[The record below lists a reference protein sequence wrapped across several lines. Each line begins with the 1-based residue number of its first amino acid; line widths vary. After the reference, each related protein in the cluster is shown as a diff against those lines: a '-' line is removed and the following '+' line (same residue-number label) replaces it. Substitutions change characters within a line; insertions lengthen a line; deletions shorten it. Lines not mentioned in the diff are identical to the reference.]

1 MPLYNYTAIDNTGK
15 KRSGILD
22 AANEREARTRL
33 REQSVMVTQLGV
45 KKKSSSKE
53 NLTGEQLMTFTIQ
66 LSQLIGAGI
75 PLYESLVTLEEQ
87 YRNDSFH
94 RVILS
99 LCEQIKAGSALSDA
113 MANFPKSFDKLYRS
127 MIAAGE
133 SIGALDVVLD
143 RLSHLLER
151 QLKLKKQIKTAMIY
165 PCVLGSF
172 SLLIIVLLLGFVVPS
187 IEGIFADRPLN
198 GFTTFVLST
207 SHFLQDYWWLYL
219 PAIAGIITYI
229 VWKLKTDKGRSWMER
244 TALKVPIVRD
254 LVIQASVARFCRTLG
269 TLQHGGVPI
278 IDALRISR
286 EVMNNHVLEEEIKKA
301 EIRIIEGRSLSSEL
315 SRSAWFPS
323 MVSRMLSVG
332 EESGTSIAMLGK
344 LADMYESEVEKSLD
358 RVMVLAQPVIL
369 LFMGTLIGT
378 IMLAILLPLTDINS
392 LTM

>member
-1 MPLYNYTAIDNTGK
+1 MPLYHYSAIDSSGK
-15 KRSGILD
+15 KRNGFLD
-22 AANEREARTRL
+22 AANEREARALL
-33 REQSVMVTQLGV
+33 REQSVMVTQLGI
-45 KKKSSSKE
+45 KNKTSSKE

-66 LSQLIGAGI
+66 LSQLISAGI

-87 YRNDSFH
+87 YRNDSYH

-113 MANFPKSFDKLYRS
+113 MANFPNSFDKLYRS
-127 MIAAGE
+127 MISAGE

-165 PCVLGSF
+165 PCILGVF
-172 SLLIIVLLLGFVVPS
+172 SLLIIMLLLGFVVPS
-187 IEGIFADRPLN
+187 IEGIFADRQLN
-198 GFTTFVLST
+198 GFTTFVLGA

-219 PAIAGIITYI
+219 PVIAGIVSYI
-229 VWKLKTDKGRSWMER
+229 VWKLRSEKGRAWLER

-286 EVMNNHVLEEEIKKA
+286 EVMNNGVLEEEIKKA

-315 SRSAWFPS
+315 SRSPWFPS

-369 LFMGTLIGT
+369 LFMGTIIGT